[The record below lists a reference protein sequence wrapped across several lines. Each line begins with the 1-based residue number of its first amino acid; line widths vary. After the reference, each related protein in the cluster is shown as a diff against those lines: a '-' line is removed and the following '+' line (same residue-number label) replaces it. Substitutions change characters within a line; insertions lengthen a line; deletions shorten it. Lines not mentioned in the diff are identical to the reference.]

1 MTNVLPV
8 INSLLTRHDNNVW
21 NFRLGQISHTIFW
34 GAEELGEGCVII
46 TLIVSCLEW
55 LICLLLFIM
64 VEFEKVAYRTDITQ
78 ITLSHEMLS
87 HTLVSNMPDGLS
99 VQPPPPPGK
108 LAAQLKLTIFV
119 YHIFI
124 TCGIYPRCMLMFKVG
139 KGTSPGVLNS
149 LKKKFQF

>member
-1 MTNVLPV
+1 MIV
-8 INSLLTRHDNNVW
+8 
-21 NFRLGQISHTIFW
+21 
-34 GAEELGEGCVII
+34 

-108 LAAQLKLTIFV
+108 LAAQLKLTILV

-124 TCGIYPRCMLMFKVG
+124 TCSIYPRMYVDVQGG
-139 KGTSPGVLNS
+139 KGD
-149 LKKKFQF
+149 